1 MSEPYIF
8 SMEFFGDPCQKM
20 MVEVVQWSGYC
31 GRRWESDREECL
43 LYEKKKQMSG
53 WPREWG
59 FLWDVWLRG
68 LGSHV
73 WLFKISDPTAFF
85 FFFSFFLELSW
96 VRYKRCRIGSCG
108 WGKPE
113 GKKKKEKKRK
123 EKGNGLGWVWDKVLI
138 NILKEYGI
146 FE

>member
-20 MVEVVQWSGYC
+20 MVEVVQWSGYR

-68 LGSHV
+68 VGSHV
-73 WLFKISDPTAFF
+73 WLFKISDPPPSS
-85 FFFSFFLELSW
+85 FSFLFFLNWAGCVTKGVGLALVAKENQ
-96 VRYKRCRIGSCG
+96 
-108 WGKPE
+108 
-113 GKKKKEKKRK
+113 KEKKRK
-123 EKGNGLGWVWDKVLI
+123 RKEKKREMGWV
-138 NILKEYGI
+138 GCGTRC
-146 FE
+146 